1 MILVNINPAYQPAE
15 LLYCLNKVGV
25 AALVA
30 AESFKSQNYYNLLS
44 SVVPEV
50 ETSKAGELVSKAV
63 PSLRHVILM
72 TEAEVPGVHRFAEVA
87 TNAGSEHQQLVEQ
100 LTHKIQMDHA
110 CNIQFTSGTTG
121 NPKGVTLSH
130 HNLVNNAYQIGQRI
144 GYNTKVSR
152 ETLREMPVHQRFVRS
167 PTVFA
172 SLFLSTI
179 ASVTWPAPWPPCC
192 TAPPA
197 WSPVPALTDRLAW
210 QP

>member
-1 MILVNINPAYQPAE
+1 MPVAFREAYQPAE

-30 AESFKSQNYYNLLS
+30 AERFKSQNYYNLLS

-50 ETSKAGELVSKAV
+50 ETSKAGQLASKAV

-72 TEAEVPGVHRFAEVA
+72 TEAEVPGVHKFAEVA

-100 LTHKIQMDHA
+100 LTHQIQMDHA

-152 ETLREMPVHQRFVRS
+152 EVCERCGHQGSVRS

-179 ASVTWPAPWPPCC
+179 ASVTWPAPWPLCC

-197 WSPVPALTDRLAW
+197 WSPAPALTVQLAW